1 MFEYVLLKGINDT
14 NQDAIR
20 LAKLIR
26 GIDCKVNIIPYNE
39 TDGKYKRPDDE
50 KIERFL
56 EVLNKHRSGFRI
68 LVRWSK
74 GQDIDAACGQLAVKN

>member
-39 TDGKYKRPDDE
+39 TGGKYKRPDDE
-50 KIERFL
+50 KIEKFL

>member
-26 GIDCKVNIIPYNE
+26 GIDCKVNVIPYNE
-39 TDGKYKRPDDE
+39 TDGKYKRPDDVS
-50 KIERFL
+50 IENFL
-56 EVLNKHRSGFRI
+56 KVLNKHRAGFRI